1 MYQERVQL
9 AMTEERSPWDRVV
22 SGSRHSAARL
32 IKRIFLGQFDS
43 EWRDEGDYVTFQPG
57 GFASGTNDRATFSA
71 RIFHEI
77 NTLEKMLDTHD
88 ITPSRS
94 LEVGCGYG
102 RMSPWLA
109 RRSDHHVA
117 LDPNAEAL
125 CRAQPLHPEVCLV
138 RASATDV
145 PFPAGTFDFALTWT
159 VLQHLPPEAAEY
171 AAASISN
178 CLVNGGWLL
187 ICEKVRG
194 DDYEHV
200 WVRSRREYENLFA
213 TLQLIDNSSRRLEPT
228 YGSFNGELL
237 LFQA

>member
-1 MYQERVQL
+1 MS
-9 AMTEERSPWDRVV
+9 EEYSTWNRVV
-22 SGSRHSAARL
+22 SGPYRSAARL
-32 IKRIFLGQFDS
+32 IKRIFPGQFDS
-43 EWRDEGDYVTFQPG
+43 KWRDERDYITFQPG

-71 RIFHEI
+71 RIFFEV

-88 ITPSRS
+88 IKPSRS

-109 RRSDHHVA
+109 RRSDRHVA

-125 CRAQPLHPEVCLV
+125 CHAWSLHPEVRFV

-145 PFPAGTFDFALTWT
+145 PFPAGMFDFALTWT
-159 VLQHLPPEAAEY
+159 VLQHLPPEAAEH
-171 AAASISN
+171 AAASLSN
-178 CLVNGGWLL
+178 CLADGGLL
-187 ICEKVRG
+187 LVCEKVRG

-200 WVRSRREYENLFA
+200 WVRSQKEYENLFE
-213 TLQLIDNSSRRLEPT
+213 TLELIDSSPRRLEPT
-228 YGSFNGELL
+228 YESLNGELL